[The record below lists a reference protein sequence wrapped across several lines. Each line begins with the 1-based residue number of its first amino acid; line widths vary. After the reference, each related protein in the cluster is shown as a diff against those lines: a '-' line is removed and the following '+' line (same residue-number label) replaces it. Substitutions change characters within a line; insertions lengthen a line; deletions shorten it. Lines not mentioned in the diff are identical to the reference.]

1 MHQEPIYQELL
12 ERRLRLVEAGI
23 TESDSL
29 SSADYTLLWL
39 SCAVLP
45 AILLIAGW
53 FA

>member
-1 MHQEPIYQELL
+1 MHQKALYEELL

-29 SSADYTLLWL
+29 NLTDYALLWG

-45 AILLIAGW
+45 AILLVAGW